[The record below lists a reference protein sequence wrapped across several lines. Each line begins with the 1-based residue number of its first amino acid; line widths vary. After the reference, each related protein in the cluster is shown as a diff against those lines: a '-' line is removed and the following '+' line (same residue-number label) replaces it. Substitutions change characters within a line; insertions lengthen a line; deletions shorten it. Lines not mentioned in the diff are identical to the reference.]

1 MNCQN
6 NEIQVV
12 GSYFSNLNLSVDEL
26 CVLSIGENDGITFS
40 NSYDL
45 IQQGW
50 KAVLLE
56 PSPKAFARM
65 SKLHENNSN
74 VICLNYGIAN
84 ESGEFG
90 FNESSGYKQGSDVA
104 LVSTLIDSEMDR
116 WLGDVSFEKIT
127 AKFKTFQDFIKEVPN
142 KCFDFISIDAEGYD
156 YEILK
161 QINLDIYG
169 CKCLCIEYNGKSDL
183 WTLYESYAKQFGMK
197 LISQNPENLIFAK

>member
-6 NEIQVV
+6 NEIEVV
-12 GSYFSNLNLSVDEL
+12 LGYFSNLPAQTR

-45 IQQGW
+45 IQSGW
-50 KAVLLE
+50 EAVLIE
-56 PSPKAFARM
+56 PSPKAFERM
-65 SKLHENNSN
+65 QKLHIENKN

-84 ESGEFG
+84 ESGEFV
-90 FNESSGYKQGSDVA
+90 FNESSAYKQGQDVA

-116 WLGDVSFEKIT
+116 WLGDVNFEKIT
-127 AKFKTFQDFIKEVPN
+127 AKFKTFQDFLIDVPEH
-142 KCFDFISIDAEGYD
+142 KFDFISIDAEGYD

-161 QINLDIYG
+161 QIDLDKYQ

-183 WTLYESYAKQFGMK
+183 WNTYENYAKQFGMRM
-197 LISQNPENLIFAK
+197 ISNNPENLIFVK

>member
-6 NEIQVV
+6 NETQVV
-12 GSYFSNLNLSVDEL
+12 GSYFSNYPSEKR

-50 KAVLLE
+50 EAILIE
-56 PSPKAFARM
+56 PSPKAFERL
-65 SKLHENNSN
+65 SKLHSDNPS
-74 VICLNYGIAN
+74 VLAFNYGIAN
-84 ESGEFG
+84 ETGEFD

-104 LVSTLIDSEMDR
+104 LVSTLIDSEMTR
-116 WLGDVSFEKIT
+116 WLGDVEFQKIT
-127 AKFKTFQDFIKEVPN
+127 AKFKTFEDFISEVPEE
-142 KCFDFISIDAEGYD
+142 KRKFDFISIDAEGYD

-161 QINLDIYG
+161 QIDLDKYG

-183 WTLYESYAKQFGMK
+183 WNLYETYASKYGMK
-197 LISQNPENLIFAK
+197 MISQNPENLIFAK